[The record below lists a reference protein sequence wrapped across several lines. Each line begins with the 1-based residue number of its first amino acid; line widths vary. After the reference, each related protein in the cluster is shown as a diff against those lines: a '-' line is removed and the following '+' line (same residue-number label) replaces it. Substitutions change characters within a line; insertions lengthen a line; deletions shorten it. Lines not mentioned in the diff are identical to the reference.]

1 MTLCTVRLLTL
12 FSAAVVLSLGSTEAS
27 AQAERQYLD
36 EVLASTTEKKARY
49 YRVNEG
55 QEGALWIG
63 KTYTVDGKLK
73 AEGRYADAALTLP
86 NGPFVFFHANGKV
99 ESKGL
104 YAEGQKTGVWQRYD
118 VWGQPLAEKVYD
130 PEVLANIVYTR
141 AETMPA
147 YPGGDERAFVRHVRE
162 KVSPIN
168 GDKLKGEVTTS
179 FVVEKNGEL
188 TDVKVVGGTQS
199 VFNDQLVDAVKSTSP
214 WQPGADQG
222 RPVRVQMRV
231 PVQF

>member
-1 MTLCTVRLLTL
+1 MRTLILFLTAL
-12 FSAAVVLSLGSTEAS
+12 VFSLGSMNAS
-27 AQAERQYLD
+27 AQAQRQYLD
-36 EVLASTTEKKARY
+36 EVLAATSVKKARY

-55 QEGALWIG
+55 RDGELHIG
-63 KTYTVDGKLK
+63 KIYTVDGKLK

-86 NGPFVFFHANGKV
+86 SGPFVFYHANGKV

-104 YAEGQKTGVWQRYD
+104 YSDGQKTGVWERFD
-118 VWGQPLAEKVYD
+118 VWGQALAEKVYD
-130 PEVLANIVYTR
+130 PEVLANIIHTR
-141 AETMPA
+141 ADAMPA
-147 YPGGDERAFVRHVRE
+147 YPGGDERAFVHYLRG

-168 GDKLKGEVTTS
+168 GDKLKGEVTAS

-188 TDVKVVGGTQS
+188 TDVKVMGGKES